1 MIMLAVSGSQF
12 GIELTGSAAENIGS
26 LFFNPWLD
34 SLIILG
40 AVFFFG
46 WLVLLLLRKILM
58 RTSKAP
64 ATFQQAVLLILVPR
78 VTSEKEERELTPEL
92 IKDQLGGAENFFSV
106 LGGLRA
112 QRGFKHWLFGR
123 TDHFAF
129 EIIRDDDEIKFY
141 AAVPKYFEESF
152 KQQLLSAY
160 PYAQIEEVKDY
171 NIFTPQGRIVSTY
184 LKLGREFIFPIKT
197 YKNLDGD
204 PLESITNTL
213 SKLSPGT
220 EAAVQ
225 LIARSSHKR
234 WHRKGHRVAREVQ
247 QGKPLTTALRR
258 AGLGGLFDHFFGVF
272 IFLFSF
278 FKHKKPEEQQNLQ
291 KSETQYKLSPMEQN
305 VIKGLEEK
313 TSKAGF
319 DVNLR
324 IIVSANQKTEA
335 QKYLDGI
342 VSAFA
347 QYNIY
352 QYGNGFKK
360 ARSGRQSRLISDFIQ
375 RWFAE
380 KYKMILNAE
389 EMSSLWHLPLPSTR
403 TPNLRWLEARKA
415 QPPVNLP
422 KEGLLLGVNEYRG
435 TSTPVRIKRA
445 DRQRHVYIIGKSGTG
460 KSVLQANMIIQDIK
474 NGEGV
479 CVVDPHGDLVEA
491 VLEHVPAGRAEDVI
505 FFDPADNQ
513 RPLGLN
519 MLEFND
525 PEQKTFVIN
534 EMINIFDKLY
544 DLKATG
550 GPMFEQYMRNAML
563 LMMEDGESGSTLLEV
578 PKVLADASFRRY
590 KLSKCLNPVVKDFW
604 EKEAGK
610 AGGEASL
617 ENMVP
622 YITSKLTPFVSS
634 DLMRPIIAQQHSSFN
649 FREAMD
655 TRKIILVKLSKG
667 KIGEL
672 SANLLGMV
680 IVGKILLAALS
691 RVDTPDE
698 QRQDFYL
705 YIDEF
710 QNFTT
715 ESIGIILSEAR
726 KYKLCLTI
734 AHQFI
739 GQLVKQND
747 TRIKDAVFGNAGTI
761 ITFRIGPDDAEIIA
775 KQLAPVFN
783 QYDVI
788 NVPKFNAYV
797 KLLIDNQNP
806 PAFNLAPL
814 PPESGDK
821 ALAASVKEL
830 SRLKYGRDRAMV
842 EQEILQRIRLA
853 AGRPPVAPPTL

>member
-1 MIMLAVSGSQF
+1 MVMLAVFGSQF
-12 GIELTGSAAENIGS
+12 GIEVTAPAAKNIGS

-40 AVFFFG
+40 AVIFCC
-46 WLVLLLLRKILM
+46 WLFLLLLRKILM

-78 VTSEKEERELTPEL
+78 VTSEKEERELTPEM

-422 KEGLLLGVNEYRG
+422 KEGLVLGVNEYRG
-435 TSTPVRIKRA
+435 TSTPVKIKRA

-563 LMMEDGESGSTLLEV
+563 LMMEAGES
-578 PKVLADASFRRY
+578 
-590 KLSKCLNPVVKDFW
+590 
-604 EKEAGK
+604 
-610 AGGEASL
+610 GGEASL

-622 YITSKLTPFVSS
+622 YITSKLTPFISS

-705 YIDEF
+705 YIYEF